1 MMVQSAEDS
10 PALTC
15 NETDALL
22 QVKYNITEDE
32 YSSLVRSIGDYPF
45 LNVQDNTLPVWEDST
60 VVRYYWFPGLTD
72 YEACLPRDECSRITV
87 GGFPTDAY
95 ELSFDG
101 KAVDIG
107 DVILFNGN
115 VTVTATGVGSCAAPI
130 CKDTEALLEIQYW
143 SGYFGSHQHYFR
155 VEDKEGNIVLHREP
169 EGLYS
174 VNQTYAC
181 LPKDDACYT
190 FLIGGRDAWGDTRFP
205 PPSYSVFF
213 DGKPVRRSDSWLFD
227 SVQFDDIAVSHVAIK
242 MMNLLLS
249 SSCSCILVLL
259 VLMKWAMNMNGISTV

>member
-107 DVILFNGN
+107 QAFPYDDNN
-115 VTVTATGVGSCAAPI
+115 PVTSTEVGTCTKPI

-143 SGYFGSHQHYFR
+143 NGDFSHTVLAFR
-155 VEDKEGNIVLHREP
+155 VEDKDGNTILQGE
-169 EGLYS
+169 ESDESYS
-174 VNQTYAC
+174 VNNTYTC
-181 LPKDDACYT
+181 LPKDDHAT
-190 FLIGGRDAWGDTRFP
+190 
-205 PPSYSVFF
+205 
-213 DGKPVRRSDSWLFD
+213 
-227 SVQFDDIAVSHVAIK
+227 
-242 MMNLLLS
+242 
-249 SSCSCILVLL
+249 CS
-259 VLMKWAMNMNGISTV
+259 